1 MPRYFFHTFNGSA
14 HLDTEGTELPGL
26 EEARQEAV
34 KTVGEII
41 QGNGVDS
48 WTGSDWHME
57 VTDAAGQALFR
68 LRFSLEELGGEA
80 T

>member
-14 HLDTEGTELPGL
+14 HPDTEGTELPGL
-26 EEARQEAV
+26 EEARAEAV
-34 KTVGEII
+34 ETVGEII
-41 QGNGVDS
+41 RGNGVDS

-68 LRFSLEELGGEA
+68 LHFSLEELSGGA
-80 T
+80 P

>member
-1 MPRYFFHTFNGSA
+1 MPRYFFHTFNGLA
-14 HLDTEGTELPGL
+14 HPDTEGTEFPGL

-34 KTVGEII
+34 QTVGEII

-48 WTGSDWHME
+48 WMGSDWHME

-68 LRFSLEELGGEA
+68 LRFSLEELSRE
-80 T
+80 TS

>member
-1 MPRYFFHTFNGSA
+1 MPRYFFHTFNGFA
-14 HLDTEGTELPGL
+14 QPDTEGTELPGL

-34 KTVGEII
+34 QTVGEII

-48 WTGSDWHME
+48 WMGSDWHME

-68 LRFSLEELGGEA
+68 LRFSLEELSRE
-80 T
+80 TS